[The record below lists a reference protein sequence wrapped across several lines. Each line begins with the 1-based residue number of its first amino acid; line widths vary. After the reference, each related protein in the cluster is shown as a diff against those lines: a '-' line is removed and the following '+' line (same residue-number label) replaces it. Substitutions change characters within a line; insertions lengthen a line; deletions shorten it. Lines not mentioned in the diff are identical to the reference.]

1 MRRRLTPAERNEIGA
16 CIREGIPRREIAARF
31 GVSVNHVY
39 KMSRTAHGNSE
50 TRVDSAL
57 PVGVRI
63 DYKAAGQL
71 LVHTASKSA
80 TRALFTVGHD
90 VFDEVVRLMRRTDN
104 VSRAMFN
111 ERALQETTERCV
123 RLVRRWQGAEQIELE
138 VIVVTAPPT
147 PEQTISP
154 SWVLYLLLRDAFS
167 GSRVRV
173 TRQPTHVEEDTTARA
188 MRYREMLAELDQVTH
203 LEDG

>member
-1 MRRRLTPAERNEIGA
+1 
-16 CIREGIPRREIAARF
+16 
-31 GVSVNHVY
+31 
-39 KMSRTAHGNSE
+39 
-50 TRVDSAL
+50 
-57 PVGVRI
+57 
-63 DYKAAGQL
+63 
-71 LVHTASKSA
+71 
-80 TRALFTVGHD
+80 
-90 VFDEVVRLMRRTDN
+90 
-104 VSRAMFN
+104 MFN

-173 TRQPTHVEEDTTARA
+173 TRQPIYVEDDTTARA
-188 MRYREMLAELDQVTH
+188 MRFREMLAELDQVTH
-203 LEDG
+203 LEDR